1 LTEDQRDY
9 LAQAQ
14 GRLGAARLLLSQGFA
29 EDAVSRAY
37 YAMFYAAEALL
48 EGEGLEFS
56 SHAAVVAAFGLHF
69 AKTGRVPVE
78 YHRALIKAEALRR
91 RGDYGPF
98 DDLSAADAEGQV
110 SQAERFFDLA
120 VSLIQG

>member
-1 LTEDQRDY
+1 LTDDQRDY

-14 GRLGAARLLLSQGFA
+14 GRLAAARLLLSQGFA
-29 EDAVSRAY
+29 EDAISRAY

-56 SHAAVVAAFGLHF
+56 SHAAVIAAFGRHF
-69 AKTGRVPVE
+69 ARTGRVPAE

-98 DDLSAADAEGQV
+98 EDVTTDDAEGQV
-110 SQAERFFDLA
+110 SQAERFLDLA
-120 VSLIQG
+120 ARLIQG